1 MNANKLLIVSALCVI
16 GGLAWYGS
24 DQIAQ
29 KDSML
34 ETEKKSTISA
44 KAEIERLKSTLTEK
58 EVELDVCK
66 THNTKLVAE
75 VAAMTKYIESKAEV
89 DDALQRLNR
98 IAEKEVPSPIQKAD
112 AASDSLPPGMERLG
126 SGNEIKIK

>member
-1 MNANKLLIVSALCVI
+1 MKANKLLVVLAVCVA

-29 KDSML
+29 RDAKL
-34 ETEKKSTISA
+34 ETEKK
-44 KAEIERLKSTLTEK
+44 
-58 EVELDVCK
+58 
-66 THNTKLVAE
+66 NLVILQAE
-75 VAAMTKYIESKAEV
+75 VASLKDELNTRTIELDLCKKENAKLVDEVASMTKYIESKAEV

-98 IAEKEVPSPIQKAD
+98 IAEKQPPPAAKKEEKAGD
-112 AASDSLPPGMERLG
+112 ALPPGMQRLG